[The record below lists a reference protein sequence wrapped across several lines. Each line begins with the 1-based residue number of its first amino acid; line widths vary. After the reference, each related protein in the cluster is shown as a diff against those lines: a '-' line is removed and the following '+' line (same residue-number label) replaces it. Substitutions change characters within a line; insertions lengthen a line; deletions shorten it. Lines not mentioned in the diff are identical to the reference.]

1 MINQIILE
9 LIENAAVLLTVALLF
24 DIAIVRWYKSDQIHW
39 QVLMGLILGSI
50 GIVLMS
56 TPWIFAPGIIF
67 DTRSVLLG
75 ISGLFFG
82 VIPTLTAMAVTAGFR
97 VYQGGAATVMGVS
110 VILSSG
116 VIGLIWRKTNKVVLE
131 KISFVQLLEFG
142 FVIHIVMLAM
152 TFTLS
157 LETAL
162 RVLQSIYLP
171 VLTIY
176 PVSTALL
183 GLIMRDRLRRD
194 LIGERLREN
203 EERLRLAI
211 VSSNIGFFDRDLQ
224 TDKVVRSK
232 EWKKILGYS
241 ADDFLDDQEE
251 WQRRIHP
258 DDLERVTKKI
268 EDCVQEKSSDY
279 EVEYRLRH
287 RDGNYRWVLTR
298 GLIHAGNNSHKRLI
312 GCMLDITRQKED
324 EEKIIA
330 SESRFRRLAES
341 SQDYIMLYD
350 RECRHVYMS
359 PSGLAISGM
368 QECDIIGK
376 THREAGFNQQL
387 SDMWESD
394 IQKVFQTLQ
403 PSQRIF
409 KWESANG
416 IVILDWRLTPVFD
429 GDGKVDLVLAI
440 SRDITDMRRIEKE
453 IQDSESNFRTFFET
467 IGDIIT
473 VADEQGN
480 ILFGNKAV
488 FDKLGY
494 SLDELLQMT
503 VPDLHPAE
511 KRQEAGEIVQAML
524 RGERSNCPIPLQ
536 TKDGNFIPVET
547 RIWRGRWN
555 GRNCLFGISKDL
567 TPELEAQQ
575 IFESLFRNNPN
586 LMAVS
591 TIHDRQFI
599 DVNNAFLRKLGYSR
613 EDVIGKT
620 IQELGLFPQTDVQ
633 NAVRDK
639 LAANGKIQN
648 VELKVKT
655 KNGQYLDGL
664 FSGETI
670 ETKGELCFLTVMVDI
685 TERKQADELMRSAQ
699 EELHRLLH
707 EAEQSRMVLLS
718 VAEDRKIAE
727 DALVKLSQDLIYA
740 YDATL
745 EGWSN
750 ALELRERETAG
761 HSQRVVE
768 LTVELARS
776 FGIDEET
783 LKHVQRG
790 ALLHDIGKM
799 GIPDSI
805 LLKPGP
811 LTDEEW
817 IIMRQHP
824 IYSYRLLAG
833 IPYLQPAL
841 DIPYCHH
848 ERWDGSGYPR
858 GLKGKDIPL
867 AARIFAVIDVWDA
880 LSSDR
885 PYRPAWTIDS
895 IISYLK
901 EQSGKHFDPEVV
913 EKFLTAISVS
923 NEATTEFQKES

>member
-9 LIENAAVLLTVALLF
+9 LVENAAVLLTVALLF
-24 DIAIVRWYKSDQIHW
+24 DIAIVRWHKSDQILR
-39 QVLMGLILGSI
+39 QIVMGIVLGSI

-82 VIPTLTAMAVTAGFR
+82 TIPTLTAMAVTSAFR
-97 VYQGGAATVMGVS
+97 IFQGGAAAFTGVS
-110 VILSSG
+110 VILVTGSL
-116 VIGLIWRKTNKVVLE
+116 GLLWNRLNKTPLE
-131 KISFVQLLEFG
+131 KLTFQRFLVFG
-142 FVIHIVMLAM
+142 FVIHVVMLGLM
-152 TFTLS
+152 FTMP
-157 LETAL
+157 LETAQ
-162 RVLQSIYLP
+162 RVVSAIALP

-183 GLIMRDRLRRD
+183 GIILRDRLRRE
-194 LIGERLREN
+194 LIGEKLKEN

-211 VSSNIGFFDRDLQ
+211 ASSNIGFFDRNFQ

-232 EWKKILGYS
+232 EWKNILGFS

-251 WQRRIHP
+251 WQLRIHP
-258 DDLERVTKKI
+258 DDLEHVTKKI

-287 RDGNYRWVLTR
+287 RDGSYRWVLTR
-298 GLIHAGNNSHKRLI
+298 GVIHADNNSHKRLI
-312 GCMLDITRQKED
+312 GCMLDITKQKED

-350 RECRHVYMS
+350 RECRHVYMN
-359 PSGLAISGM
+359 PSGMTVSGL
-368 QECDIIGK
+368 QESDVIGK
-376 THREAGFNQQL
+376 THREAGFDKQL
-387 SDMWESD
+387 SDVWEGD
-394 IQKVFQTLQ
+394 IQKVFQTSQ
-403 PSQRIF
+403 PTQRIF
-409 KWESANG
+409 EWESANG
-416 IVILDWRLTPVFD
+416 TLTLDWRLTPVFD
-429 GDGKVDLVLAI
+429 GYGKVDLVLAI
-440 SRDITDMRRIEKE
+440 SRDITEMRRIEKE

-503 VPDLHPAE
+503 IQDLHPVE
-511 KRQEAGEIVQAML
+511 KRQEAVEIVQAML
-524 RGERSNCPIPLQ
+524 RGERSNCTLPLQ
-536 TKDGNFIPVET
+536 TKDGSLIPVET
-547 RIWRGRWN
+547 RIWQGRWN

-567 TPELEAQQ
+567 TSELEAQQ

-591 TIHDRQFI
+591 TIHDRKFI

-620 IQELGLFPQTDVQ
+620 IQELGVFPQTDVQ

-655 KNGQYLDGL
+655 KNGQFLDGL

-685 TERKQADELMRSAQ
+685 TERKQADELMQSAQ
-699 EELHRLLH
+699 EELQRLLH
-707 EAEQSRMVLLS
+707 EAEQSRRALLS
-718 VAEDRKIAE
+718 LAEDQKIAE
-727 DALVKLSQDLIYA
+727 DALVKLSQDLIFA

-750 ALELRERETAG
+750 ALELCERETAG

-783 LKHVQRG
+783 LKHMERG

-858 GLKGKDIPL
+858 RLKGEEIPL
-867 AARIFAVIDVWDA
+867 AARIFALIDVWDA

-885 PYRPAWTIDS
+885 PYRPAWTVDAILN
-895 IISYLK
+895 YLK

-913 EKFLTAISVS
+913 EKFLTLVTSPIVI
-923 NEATTEFQKES
+923 NH